1 MQPVSVEVH
10 EVSLQP
16 ENEVKQLTDLSDM
29 YATIE
34 EASLTPP
41 SSYTEY
47 RPVPT
52 PVKAKKKHTLFCIN
66 ARTLQI
72 SMFVFYNVFI
82 ALGILLSVF
91 IGLFMQAASNSEAI
105 TDNLKRT
112 TENLPVYVNDIGL
125 HAAASTRNVFSMS
138 DGLAEDG
145 VVLKF
150 GTTRRKPLAE
160 GLLDLLAPPP
170 LLPSNSNL
178 TNLTNSTSVMNRT
191 AVVQF

>member
-1 MQPVSVEVH
+1 
-10 EVSLQP
+10 
-16 ENEVKQLTDLSDM
+16 M

-34 EASLTPP
+34 EAAMTPP

-47 RPVPT
+47 RAVPS
-52 PVKAKKKHTLFCIN
+52 PAKPKKKHTLSCIN

-72 SMFVFYNVFI
+72 QQSIFYAVFTG
-82 ALGILLSVF
+82 LGILIAVF

-145 VVLKF
+145 VVVKF

-160 GLLDLLAPPP
+160 GLLDLLTPPP
-170 LLPSNSNL
+170 LLPSNSAANI
-178 TNLTNSTSVMNRT
+178 TNSTSVMNRT